1 LGNNYVWAINT
12 LIHLN
17 QFIFNKIEKP
27 ILLQIKLLQFEKSQ
41 SETLAN
47 CYRNLAAL
55 NLQWRKLSWLI
66 PILKKLTPIFLK
78 FPMYLRK
85 TSQIQIRSNLL
96 FEQKKYGEATEI
108 ISDVFK
114 ILIPNYSNRDKHF
127 TQLKILYA
135 ETILLDAIDLQAVI
149 FLEQNQPKKALQAY
163 ALSFQ
168 IEDLFAN
175 YSFMKTQN
183 H

>member
-1 LGNNYVWAINT
+1 
-12 LIHLN
+12 
-17 QFIFNKIEKP
+17 
-27 ILLQIKLLQFEKSQ
+27 
-41 SETLAN
+41 
-47 CYRNLAAL
+47 
-55 NLQWRKLSWLI
+55 
-66 PILKKLTPIFLK
+66 
-78 FPMYLRK
+78 
-85 TSQIQIRSNLL
+85 LL

-135 ETILLDAIDLQAVI
+135 ETILLDAIDLQAV